1 MKMKKILGITL
12 ILAIVLALFNPFV
25 LAAENEVKENT
36 DTIEESDTKD
46 SEEKKEDVS
55 SVGATGESDNESDDE
70 EVGALGDDG
79 VFGDFSKATVK
90 LVAENDFKRY
100 YLTIENAT
108 FVQGNS
114 YYVLVT
120 HKKEDTSY
128 VKEGLKSEDLTA
140 KGYTGISESYPKI
153 DITGQV
159 EENGDIYYTIVERG
173 HNGEGEYGFKVVK
186 EGALERLP
194 LNSVGNR
201 IKCYFFNDKTS
212 TFLYEFAQKS
222 KTSRKIKLKIGTVTD
237 NNILINIRDGKAN
250 ALNDLLTYAKSSS
263 SPMYTGTVPLGDGAS
278 ITNDM
283 NLTNKAYYYVYM
295 QMDDENGKYY
305 PIEDVSLYQA
315 VVGASTGKN
324 LFDYLNSNF
333 KWELANGGGNVI
345 TNPTDPTVAPT
356 VYPRTGAIVL
366 SVAGIVLIGTC
377 IFFFKKIMKY
387 REI

>member
-90 LVAENDFKRY
+90 LVAENDFKSY

-108 FVQGNS
+108 FVQGNA
-114 YYVLVT
+114 YFVLVT

-128 VKEGLKSEDLTA
+128 VKEALKSEDLTA
-140 KGYTGISESYPKI
+140 KGYTGVSESYPKI

-159 EENGDIYYTIVERG
+159 EENGDIYYTIVERW
-173 HNGEGEYGFKVVK
+173 HNGKGEYGFKVIK

-194 LNSVGNR
+194 LNSLGNR

-222 KTSRKIKLKIGTVTD
+222 KSSRKIKLKIGTVTD

-263 SPMYTGTVPLGDGAS
+263 SPMYTGTVPLDNSAS
-278 ITNDM
+278 ITTDM
-283 NLTNKAYYYVYM
+283 NLTDQGYYYVYM

-305 PIEDVSLYQA
+305 PIEDVSLYQGL
-315 VVGASTGKN
+315 VSEKVGKN
-324 LFDYLNSNF
+324 LYDYLDSNF

-345 TNPTDPTVAPT
+345 TNPTDPTIAPS

-366 SVAGIVLIGTC
+366 SVIGIALVGATA
-377 IFFFKKIMKY
+377 FFFKKVMKY